1 VYRQHRPFPQAY
13 IKPSM
18 HPIVT
23 RIGRSYSVV
32 CEMITDEIEVAHL
45 KTLTRDG
52 VMKFYQ
58 VSAACVTFCKVNVS

>member
-1 VYRQHRPFPQAY
+1 
-13 IKPSM
+13 M